1 MQASSIWVSQ
11 LPFFNSKPLS
21 LLILS
26 CFLLSGLF
34 VIGGCGEGSG
44 DPDTEAGGGAK
55 FKIVTTT
62 GMVTDIVEVVAGDRG
77 EVTGLVGEGVDPHLF
92 TAGTDDVKKLLSA
105 DIVFFSGLLLEGKI
119 TGDLEKVREKGKPVI
134 EVTTAIDE
142 SYLRSPPE
150 FEGHPDPHV
159 WMDVSAWSKC
169 VAVVTKAMSDLDPEN
184 KAEYEKNAAGYVKK
198 LADLDTY
205 VKERVATIPESQRYL
220 ITAHDAFGY
229 FAKAYGI
236 KVKAIQGISTQTEA
250 GITDVNNLIDFI
262 VENKVPSIFVES
274 SVSDKN
280 IKAVI
285 EGCAAKGHTLEIGGE
300 LYSDAMGPPGT
311 YEGTYIGMMDHN
323 ATTVARALGGEAPEK
338 GWQDKLTV
346 H

>member
-1 MQASSIWVSQ
+1 MDSFKPKTLT
-11 LPFFNSKPLS
+11 LPLLCCLLATS
-21 LLILS
+21 LVAIQ
-26 CFLLSGLF
+26 
-34 VIGGCGEGSG
+34 GCGTDESDSETSGGEARGGS
-44 DPDTEAGGGAK
+44 K
-55 FKIVTTT
+55 FQIVTTT
-62 GMVTDIVEVVAGDRG
+62 GMVTDIVEVVAGDRA

-134 EVTTAIDE
+134 EVTTAIDK

-159 WMDVSAWSKC
+159 WMDVAAWSKC

-184 KAEYEKNAAGYVKK
+184 KAEYEENAAGYVKK

-205 VKERVATIPESQRYL
+205 VKERVATIPENQRYL

-236 KVKAIQGISTQTEA
+236 KVKAIQGISTESEA
-250 GITDVNNLIDFI
+250 GIADINSLIDFI

-285 EGCAAKGHTLEIGGE
+285 EGCAAKNFTLEIGGE
-300 LYSDAMGPPGT
+300 LFSDAMGAPGT

-338 GWQDKLTV
+338 GWQNKLTV

>member
-1 MQASSIWVSQ
+1 MPSFKSNSHRRSI
-11 LPFFNSKPLS
+11 LPC
-21 LLILS
+21 LLMA
-26 CFLLSGLF
+26 GLF
-34 VIGGCGEGSG
+34 AMVGCSEGSG
-44 DPDTEAGGGAK
+44 DSDTETEGEANGVSK

-62 GMVTDIVEVVAGDRG
+62 GMVTDIVEVVAGGRG
-77 EVTGLVGEGVDPHLF
+77 EVMGLVGEGVDPHLF

-119 TGDLEKVREKGKPVI
+119 TGDLEKVRERGKPVI
-134 EVTTAIDE
+134 EVTTAIDK

-159 WMDVSAWSKC
+159 WMDVSAWSQC

-198 LADLDTY
+198 LIKLDAY
-205 VKERVATIPESQRYL
+205 VKERIATIPESQRYL

-236 KVKAIQGISTQTEA
+236 KVKAIQGISTDSEA
-250 GITDVNNLIDFI
+250 GIADINSLIDFI

-285 EGCAAKGHTLEIGGE
+285 EGCEAKGLNLEIGGQ
-300 LYSDAMGPPGT
+300 LFSDAMGPPQT

-338 GWQDKLTV
+338 GWLGKLAV
-346 H
+346 Q

>member
-1 MQASSIWVSQ
+1 MTGLRSLHHTLTVFLVLGFAS
-11 LPFFNSKPLS
+11 
-21 LLILS
+21 
-26 CFLLSGLF
+26 LSGCAGSSSTDSEST
-34 VIGGCGEGSG
+34 GGGGEEGS
-44 DPDTEAGGGAK
+44 DAK

-62 GMVTDIVEVVAGDRG
+62 GMVTDIVKVVAGQRG

-119 TGDLEKVREKGKPVI
+119 TGDLEKVRKKGKPVI
-134 EVTTAIDE
+134 EVTTAIDK

-159 WMDVSAWSKC
+159 WMDVSAWSRC
-169 VAVVTKAMSDLDPEN
+169 VATVTKAMSELDPDH
-184 KAEYEKNAAGYVKK
+184 KSEYEENAAAYVDR
-198 LADLDTY
+198 LSELDTY
-205 VKERVATIPESQRYL
+205 VKERVATIPESQRFL

-236 KVKAIQGISTQTEA
+236 QVKAIQGISTESEA
-250 GITDVNNLIDFI
+250 GIADINNLIDFI
-262 VENKVPSIFVES
+262 VKNKVPSIFVES

-285 EGCAAKGHTLEIGGE
+285 EGCAAQGFTLKIGGE
-300 LYSDAMGPPGT
+300 LFSDAMGPPGT

-323 ATTVARALGGEAPEK
+323 ATTVTRALGGEAPAK
-338 GWQDKLTV
+338 GWQGKLTT